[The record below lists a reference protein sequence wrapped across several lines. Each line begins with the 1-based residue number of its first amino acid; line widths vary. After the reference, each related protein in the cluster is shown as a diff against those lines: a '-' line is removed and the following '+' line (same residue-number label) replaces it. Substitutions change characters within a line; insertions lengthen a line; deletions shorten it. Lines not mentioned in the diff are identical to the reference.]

1 MMIIY
6 KKLIMVNKIALNS
19 AINWL
24 VESILYQKSKQ
35 KNISERLIRRTLIA

>member
-6 KKLIMVNKIALNS
+6 KKLIMVNKIVLNS

-24 VESILYQKSKQ
+24 VEIILYQKKYAE
-35 KNISERLIRRTLIA
+35 NH